1 MVFPAHSITYAEQVL
16 SGAFPISQVQEPYT
30 VVGHLASHSNLIE
43 ALNLKSLISES
54 QTHVTAW
61 EICEEYAEMKNFRTG
76 KGSGRIDVY
85 RGANQI
91 LRLVL
96 MGELSLHTEMDE
108 IPDSGSITALS
119 SYLSFLR
126 KKEIELISEY

>member
-1 MVFPAHSITYAEQVL
+1 
-16 SGAFPISQVQEPYT
+16 
-30 VVGHLASHSNLIE
+30 
-43 ALNLKSLISES
+43 
-54 QTHVTAW
+54 
-61 EICEEYAEMKNFRTG
+61 MKNFRTG
-76 KGSGRIDVY
+76 KGGGRIDVY

-96 MGELSLHTEMDE
+96 MGELSLHTEMDK